1 MTIALVLLG
10 AFSLITL
17 KGSIDLTAPRRWTIY
32 QTMTNAYMSYE
43 QAYAERIS
51 FEVINDTDV
60 ATNGAS
66 PWPIYP
72 LYATLSD
79 VNLGTLPSGVVLT
92 GTVTRTRVADTN
104 NMPAAG
110 GSVGTTIADNPAE
123 VETWSLQSILT
134 YTINSN
140 TYYKSRT
147 VVRSQ

>member
-1 MTIALVLLG
+1 
-10 AFSLITL
+10 
-17 KGSIDLTAPRRWTIY
+17 
-32 QTMTNAYMSYE
+32 MSYE

-60 ATNGAS
+60 ATNGVS
-66 PWPIYP
+66 PWPVYP
-72 LYATLSD
+72 ASSVSND
-79 VNLGTLPSGVVLT
+79 VVLGTLPTGVVLT

-110 GSVGTTIADNPAE
+110 GSVTTTIVDNPAE
-123 VETWSLQSILT
+123 VETWALQSHLT
-134 YTINSN
+134 YTIGSN